1 MQHQTNQKPDIRIF
15 DFSFIEPENNKQDH
29 PIPSNVNGSSNNTE
43 QLPTPTQNQHAYYR
57 SRIFTAQSGDN
68 TLLVAAA
75 PILCLFG
82 RLQNCKQ
89 FPNAIDLHN
98 HLAHELSA
106 FETQSE
112 RQGITQET
120 IRLARFALC
129 ATLDEILIRASWQNE
144 ELFWEHHSLLSR
156 FEGEEDGSEKF
167 FLIIERLFENPKR
180 HLDLLELFYVC
191 LSSGFEGK
199 YRNSPEL
206 KIELE
211 QLLDKLYFSISEQRG
226 ELQSL
231 LSPTPASLIAATT
244 TTKTSYFT
252 SVLAFFVA
260 SCMTLAFAVGLDYM
274 LTVRTQP
281 VISMLEMIAQNI
293 HPLA

>member
-29 PIPSNVNGSSNNTE
+29 PIPSNVNGSNANAE
-43 QLPTPTQNQHAYYR
+43 QLPTPAQGQSAYYR
-57 SRIFTAQSGDN
+57 SRIFTAQAGDN
-68 TLLVAAA
+68 PLLVAAS
-75 PILCLFG
+75 PILTLLG

-112 RQGITQET
+112 RQGITQES

-129 ATLDEILIRASWQNE
+129 ATLDEILTRASWQNE
-144 ELFWEHHSLLSR
+144 ELFWEHHSLLVR
-156 FEGEEDGSEKF
+156 FEGENDGSEKF

-180 HLDLLELFYVC
+180 HLHLLELFYVC

-199 YRNSPEL
+199 YRSNPEL
-206 KIELE
+206 KNELE
-211 QLLDKLYFSISEQRG
+211 QLLDKLYLSISEQRD
-226 ELQSL
+226 ELNL
-231 LSPTPASLIAATT
+231 ILSPAPASLIATT
-244 TTKTSYFT
+244 SDKTSYFA
-252 SVLAFFVA
+252 SILALMIA
-260 SCMTLAFAVGLDYM
+260 SCVTLGFALGLDYM

-293 HPLA
+293 HPLT